1 MYQLSDKQIDF
12 ILNDIRARGVE
23 MESLQNDLLDHICC
37 IIEQNLE
44 ANGNFESFYQKTI
57 QTFFK
62 HELWEIEE
70 ETISVLT
77 FKNFYV
83 MKKLMIISGAAT
95 VVFLFAGITFKF
107 MYWPGAS
114 AFLMAGLFLT
124 SFVFLPILYTL
135 KIKEKQ
141 LLRDKL
147 NLGLGTLCVILITL
161 HVWFKVMH
169 WPYANNLGI
178 IAITTLL
185 AVFLP
190 VYFFSGLRNPDT
202 KINTIVSSV
211 LIIVAC
217 ALVLILVRSPRVADI
232 QNSRLTAAFIRSE
245 KLLENENRL
254 NKKLIAHSSYKN
266 INSDITKIYK
276 VCEELKNQILQYE
289 TGSKFLTDDKLTKTN
304 FITDSRVQ
312 DYFEGNDLAI
322 NKLTELNG
330 LLTSYQSSI
339 DGLTNSIINIGTMI
353 DAVNQITE
361 ERSVQAL
368 NTLMQVQL
376 FVLQQQRD
384 LSEMK

>member
-1 MYQLSDKQIDF
+1 
-12 ILNDIRARGVE
+12 
-23 MESLQNDLLDHICC
+23 
-37 IIEQNLE
+37 
-44 ANGNFESFYQKTI
+44 
-57 QTFFK
+57 
-62 HELWEIEE
+62 
-70 ETISVLT
+70 
-77 FKNFYV
+77 
-83 MKKLMIISGAAT
+83 MIISGAAT

-190 VYFFSGLRNPDT
+190 VYFFSGIRNPDT